1 MFVRKR
7 GMLENV
13 FVKEQKTGNLTQKL
27 NYTAAIIPSLQN
39 VTVYFNIIQ
48 LQGVIYSVLY
58 VI

>member
-1 MFVRKR
+1 MFVRKK
-7 GMLENV
+7 GMLENL
-13 FVKEQKTGNLTQKL
+13 FVKEQKNWEFDTKSQLHCCN
-27 NYTAAIIPSLQN
+27 NSLQN